1 MLLNQ
6 SGPARSRAVPR
17 MLMRGMPC
25 ERAKLALSDDMR
37 RSRRHLAFDER
48 GVGEGQAHGSLAC
61 DSFGAEPTVMI
72 IFGRKYLSI
81 KHAAPKEDG

>member
-37 RSRRHLAFDER
+37 RSRRLLGFDER
-48 GVGEGQAHGSLAC
+48 GLGQVQAHGSLAC
-61 DSFGAEPTVMI
+61 DSSSAEATIAMI
-72 IFGRKYLSI
+72 LGRKNLSSM
-81 KHAAPKEDG
+81 HAAPKEDG